1 MGETQ
6 APRLPAA
13 RARGSLRAIETM
25 RGGAGSAAMNDK
37 ADLQKRRA
45 AARSLDYVEA
55 GMTLGLGTGSTAAH
69 MVRLLG
75 ERVRAGLDVRGVPTS
90 RATEALASEMG
101 IPLLTLEDVTRLDLA
116 IDGADEI
123 DGDFQLIK
131 GGGGAL
137 LREKVVASVSDRLV
151 IIADRSKMVRG
162 LGAFPLPV
170 EVVRFAW
177 KVVAEAIEDDGVTAT
192 LRMVDGAPFVTD
204 EGHCILDCAHGR
216 IEDAHALA
224 ARLGAIPGVVEHGLF
239 LDMADVAI
247 LAGEGD
253 AEVIERG

>member
-1 MGETQ
+1 MSE
-6 APRLPAA
+6 
-13 RARGSLRAIETM
+13 AIE
-25 RGGAGSAAMNDK
+25 R
-37 ADLQKRRA
+37 QKRRA
-45 AARSLDYVEA
+45 AERSLDYVEA
-55 GMTLGLGTGSTAAH
+55 GMTLGLGSGSTAAH

-90 RATEALASEMG
+90 RATEALAAEMG
-101 IPLLTLEDVTRLDLA
+101 IPLLTLEEVTRLDLT

-123 DGDFQLIK
+123 DPDLRLIK

-151 IIADRSKMVRG
+151 IIADRSKMVPV

-177 KVVAEAIEDDGVTAT
+177 KVVAEALAADGVSVA
-192 LRMVDGAPFVTD
+192 LRMAGGAPFVTD
-204 EGHCILDCAHGR
+204 EGHYILDCAYGR

-247 LAGEGD
+247 LAGED
-253 AEVIERG
+253 EAEVIARG